1 MQSLS
6 QNNLTLIGSTTSPYV
21 RKLRIYMH
29 YNHIPFEFK
38 SINYLTPEDGKFLKE
53 LNPINKIPVLL
64 INQNPLFD
72 SRMIY
77 QYLNRDLIT
86 QGKVKA
92 DTIDDENA
100 LSEIDGFLETA
111 VNLFSLRR
119 AGIDLKT
126 PNNAYI
132 EKQIAR
138 LDLILNSLTSW
149 IKTEKANS
157 WNYHTMSLYA
167 ALEWANFREMILLD
181 SYPELKNFMDKFGKS
196 EFLVETRIIVPT

>member
-1 MQSLS
+1 MPSTS

-29 YNHIPFEFK
+29 YNQIPFEFK

-64 INQNPLFD
+64 INQKPLFD

-77 QYLNRDLIT
+77 QYLNRELIAL
-86 QGKVKA
+86 GKVKA

-119 AGIDLKT
+119 AGIDLKN

-138 LDLILNSLTSW
+138 LDLILKSLSNW

-167 ALEWANFREMILLD
+167 ALEWASFREMILLD
-181 SYPELKNFMDKFGKS
+181 GYSELKTFMDKFSKS